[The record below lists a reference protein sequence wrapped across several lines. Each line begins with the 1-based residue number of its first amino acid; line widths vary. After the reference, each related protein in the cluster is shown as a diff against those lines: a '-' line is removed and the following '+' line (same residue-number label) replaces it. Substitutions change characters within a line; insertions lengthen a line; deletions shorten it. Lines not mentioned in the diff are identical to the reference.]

1 MRSQTALRRSERL
14 TPSLYRQ
21 TAVNSAILF
30 TAPELLRENDL
41 DETDPF
47 VYNKSVK
54 NDPDTLYWNEA
65 MASPHKRKFLAAME
79 DEVNSLVN
87 KGTWSEELTQRI
99 AEIVTPN
106 QWVFRIKRTSDGDFK
121 KFKARICLRGD
132 LQEDDGTSNYSPVV
146 AWSTVRSF
154 LVISHIRNWVTSSIS
169 PPTTRFVSTNL
180 ETSMQS
186 KL

>member
-1 MRSQTALRRSERL
+1 M
-14 TPSLYRQ
+14 
-21 TAVNSAILF
+21 
-30 TAPELLRENDL
+30 

-99 AEIVTPN
+99 IQIVTPN
-106 QWVFRIKRTSDGDFK
+106 QWVFRQPGLKG
-121 KFKARICLRGD
+121 
-132 LQEDDGTSNYSPVV
+132 P
-146 AWSTVRSF
+146 
-154 LVISHIRNWVTSSIS
+154 
-169 PPTTRFVSTNL
+169 
-180 ETSMQS
+180 
-186 KL
+186 